1 MNFTTTDMSFV
12 AYKTTVQTVNIDGRL
27 YEIEE
32 KHYITD
38 GGFTSH
44 FQNATKFTND
54 AEIPHGYLVVKL
66 S

>member
-1 MNFTTTDMSFV
+1 MAYI
-12 AYKTTVQTVNIDGRL
+12 AYKTNVHNVKIDGRH

-32 KHYITD
+32 KHYITE

-44 FQNATKFTND
+44 FQNATKFTSV
-54 AEIPHGYLVVKL
+54 AEIPHGYLVVRL